1 MRLWLA
7 GLLVLLAASGA
18 RASSALVSY
27 EQGCIDVPGGP
38 ACSFTINI
46 SGEIDNSTPLK
57 VSKWLERLSN
67 EFALSVYVDSNGGS
81 IDAAMTLGRMLRSRV
96 ADVIVP
102 TGAECTSAC
111 VFVLVG
117 AVFRTIDGRV
127 GIHRPYFAG
136 MAGEEPTISNTKS
149 AISNVEKKIKAYL
162 SEMNV
167 PDSLLDEMMV
177 VPPDQVKYLSLDDLA
192 HFGLSITDPVWSETN
207 ALKQAK
213 KYGLDRIE
221 YMRRLAQ
228 AKITCSSYSWQ
239 EATRC
244 YDDVLTGRRH

>member
-7 GLLVLLAASGA
+7 GLLILGAASGA
-18 RASSALVSY
+18 RASSALVSCNQ
-27 EQGCIDVPGGP
+27 ECTDVPSGP
-38 ACSFTINI
+38 ACSFTIDI
-46 SGEIDNSTPLK
+46 SGKIDDSTPLK
-57 VSKWLERLSN
+57 VSKWLERWSK
-67 EFALSVYVDSNGGS
+67 EFALNVNVASDGGS
-81 IDAAMTLGRMLRSRV
+81 IDAAMAVGRMLRARV
-96 ADVIVP
+96 ANVIVP

-117 AVFRTIDGRV
+117 AVFRHIDGRV

-136 MAGEEPTISNTKS
+136 MAGEEPKISDTKS
-149 AISNVEKKIKAYL
+149 AIGNVEKKIKAYL

-167 PDSLLDEMMV
+167 PDSLFDEMMV
-177 VPPDQVKYLSLDDLA
+177 VPPDQVKYLTLDDLA
-192 HFGLSITDPVWSETN
+192 HFGLSITVWSETD

-228 AKITCSSYSWQ
+228 AKIACRPYSWQ

-244 YDDVLTGRRH
+244 YDDVLSGRRH